1 MFNIYN
7 FNMKKIL
14 IIISA
19 SIIFISCGGADN
31 NTIDIDGVRPTEYRV
46 FITKAGTIK
55 GDFSSSSTT
64 GLAGA
69 DELCNTYA
77 EAAGLTKDYKAILSD
92 SSTTAKSRLVFTGA
106 IYTVSGSIKT
116 KVADSSVEL
125 FNADTVSILSKI
137 DWDEEGMSVSSGN
150 VWTGSNVDGTSD
162 GNDCTNWTVVTSG
175 TNGNSGDVNQ
185 IDGKWIDNANLA
197 CNLTAHLYC
206 ISQ

>member
-7 FNMKKIL
+7 FIMKKIL

-31 NTIDIDGVRPTEYRV
+31 NTVDIDGVRPTEHRV

-77 EAAGLTKDYKAILSD
+77 DAAGLTKDYKAILTD
-92 SSTTAKSRLVFTGA
+92 GTNTAKDRLVFTGA
-106 IYTVSGSIKT
+106 IYTVTGSEKR

-125 FNADTVSILSKI
+125 FNADTVPLLSKI
-137 DWDEEGMSVSSGN
+137 DWDEDGMSVSSGN
-150 VWTGSNVDGTSD
+150 VWTGSNTDGTND
-162 GNDCTNWTVVTSG
+162 GAHCTNWTDATTG
-175 TNGNSGDVNQ
+175 TGNAGDVNETGQ
-185 IDGKWIDNANLA
+185 KWIDNNPLA
-197 CNLTAHLYC
+197 CTSTAHLYC

>member
-1 MFNIYN
+1 
-7 FNMKKIL
+7 MKKIL

-19 SIIFISCGGADN
+19 SIVFISCGGADN
-31 NTIDIDGVRPTEYRV
+31 NTVDIDGVRPTEHRV

-77 EAAGLTKDYKAILSD
+77 DAAGLIKDYKAILSD
-92 SSTTAKSRLVFTGA
+92 SNFAAKDRLVFTGA
-106 IYTVSGSIKT
+106 IYTVTGSEKR

-125 FNADTVSILSKI
+125 FNADTVPLLSKL
-137 DWDEEGMSVSSGN
+137 DWDEDGMSVSSGN
-150 VWTGSNVDGTSD
+150 VWSGTTSSGTID
-162 GNDCTNWTVVTSG
+162 ALNCTNWTDDTAGNG
-175 TNGNSGDVNQ
+175 TIGDVNETGQ
-185 IDGKWIDNANLA
+185 EWIENTNLV
-197 CNLTAHLYC
+197 CTGTAHLYC